1 MSQNDGSS
9 PADVAK
15 GVALFF
21 CFVSL
26 GLAYLVMRMVAAA
39 FQTWWLEAMVCILVP
54 IAAAFVSL
62 YLSRWHREL
71 SRVTRSLWVLGESC
85 VLFAAALLIAVIV
98 AVSACVFLYRFTA
111 FHY

>member
-1 MSQNDGSS
+1 MSQNDESS
-9 PADVAK
+9 PADAAK
-15 GVALFF
+15 GVAFFF

-26 GLAYLVMRMVAAA
+26 GLAYAVMRKVTAA
-39 FQTWWLEAMVCILVP
+39 FQTLWLEALVCTLVP

-71 SRVTRSLWVLGESC
+71 SRATRSLWVLGEAC
-85 VLFAAALLIAVIV
+85 VLFASALLIAVIV
-98 AVSACVFLYRFTA
+98 AVSASVLFYRFTA